1 MAMTQGQCRG
11 FFWFFFSFFLSFFFF
26 WFFLMRLSLSSF
38 LPVVLCLSIE
48 RGPLDFA
55 LAPSVSVPCSGDCY
69 IACALQRHVCEAGA
83 LGVLVQDISP
93 CLGPWPPFLFWLWET
108 LCSRYQTEQNAQQN
122 GGKHC
127 RDNVYTRHKDQPALA

>member
-11 FFWFFFSFFLSFFFF
+11 FFFFSLYFFFFF

-55 LAPSVSVPCSGDCY
+55 LAPSVSVPRSGDCY

-83 LGVLVQDISP
+83 PSECWSRTFHPVWVSGPLFYFGFGKP
-93 CLGPWPPFLFWLWET
+93 C
-108 LCSRYQTEQNAQQN
+108 AA
-122 GGKHC
+122 
-127 RDNVYTRHKDQPALA
+127 VTRQSKMPRKMGESTAEKMFTQGTRTSQL